1 MVFVPDTEELDLD
14 LRRWIRPGDTVLW
27 GQGAAEPVP
36 LVRALVAQRAEL
48 GPLRV
53 FAGLTYTTTLRPEHA
68 DHLTMCSYGA
78 IGPFGELAR
87 AGVLDIIPTHISQ
100 VPRLFTDG
108 NVRPDVV
115 IVQVAPA
122 DADGTHSLSVGMDYL
137 PAALGQART
146 VIAEVN
152 ERAPRTFG
160 SFRLAARDIDVVVG
174 TSRPLIQVPSAPPDP
189 VDELIAKHVAG
200 LVPDGATIETGIGRL
215 PDAIL
220 TALGERRGLA
230 VYSGMIT
237 DATVDLAERGALR
250 KEGGPEALPPVVTGT
265 AAGTDR
271 LYAFVDRNPAV
282 RFLPVTE
289 THGEEAL
296 GRIERFTAINSAVE
310 VDLTGQI
317 NAETA
322 GGRYVGAVGGQV
334 DFMRGATRSPGG
346 LSIIALPSTT
356 AGGKRSRISAR
367 TDGTVTTPRSDV
379 DYVVTEYGVAAL
391 RGRTLR
397 QRAEAMLAI
406 AHPDFRDELERS
418 S

>member
-1 MVFVPDTEELDLD
+1 MELVQVPDTEVDVD
-14 LRRWIRPGDTVLW
+14 LRVWIRPGDTVLV
-27 GQGAAEPVP
+27 GQGTAEPVP
-36 LVRALVAQRAEL
+36 LVRALVAQRADL

-78 IGPFGELAR
+78 IGPLGELAR
-87 AGVLDIIPTHISQ
+87 AGVLDVIPTHISQ

-115 IVQVAPA
+115 FVQVSPA
-122 DADGTHSLSVGMDYL
+122 DEDGTHSLSVGMDYL
-137 PAALGQART
+137 PAALAQART

-160 SFRLAARDIDVVVG
+160 PYRLAAGDIDVVVH
-174 TSRPLIQVPSAPPDP
+174 TSRPLIQVPSSPPDP
-189 VDELIAKHVAG
+189 TDELIAKHVAG
-200 LVPDGATIETGIGRL
+200 LVPEQATIETGIGRL

-220 TALGERRGLA
+220 AALADRRDLA

-237 DATVDLAERGALR
+237 DAVVTLAERGALR
-250 KEGGPEALPPVVTGT
+250 NAGPGGLPPVVAGT

-271 LYAFVDRNPAV
+271 LYSWLDGNEAV

-296 GRIERFTAINSAVE
+296 GRIERFTAVNSAIE
-310 VDLTGQI
+310 VDLTGQV
-317 NAETA
+317 NGETV

-356 AGGKRSRISAR
+356 SGGKRSRITTR

-391 RGRTLR
+391 RGRTMR
-397 QRAEAMLAI
+397 QRAEAMVAI

-418 S
+418 A